1 MGYELDRLIKQY
13 GVGTASRAA
22 YAGAQMPTDSTAA
35 NYNQDL
41 QRYQQDRQ
49 IYDQYVQNYQNRISQ
64 APMYAQQQFQ
74 TNPDLSAGMQSAT
87 REGGI
92 GADKYNQNIRDWV
105 NNNPF
110 SSPGQVR
117 AEQAKWGISNQDV
130 MNATGNWYGTSL
142 PTYGVTPASEDP
154 SALVR
159 QAYASVGRTG
169 FGSGFSQIDPAGYDY
184 WVNTLKTGAS
194 TPEAFQRNF
203 QTAIQDQLTN
213 KPNDP
218 YSQYVRDWLSKND
231 PQSPM
236 LSPTTPPATGPNV
249 PTPTVPDDRR
259 TTLDANTGADNTFEA
274 QVVVYGPDG
283 TMYTSPSA
291 ARRAGVTN
299 YTLFPPSNTGGN
311 TGGGNGDYYNPN
323 VNPNNGL
330 NLTDA
335 ALPTFNQ
342 GAYTPT
348 LTPPVFNPV
357 TTPTQPVFDYGG
369 GGRDFNE
376 RDNIQLYKSGGRVR
390 DVMRKYAVGGAVNGY
405 QTGGLKRED
414 EENGGQTFPVAP
426 QPNIV
431 STPLPPEQTA
441 APMPVTPA
449 AMITPAAATEMLPP
463 PAPAVAAAPLD
474 PRTAGLQSLL
484 EKYGPQD
491 SGYAGEVKAAR
502 ARSEAET
509 KAFTEMIDRM
519 MKSPED
525 AQSSKAEMYFRLAAA
540 FGSPTRTG
548 HFSENLGLVGKE
560 LADYSKSQRASAAEK
575 RNLAL
580 EVQKMKMG
588 AAKEDLAAV
597 RSLAGEEMK
606 DRRAIAQELIK
617 DYIQS
622 GKPQSSAGK
631 TAMDEGLQPGSPEF
645 QKRVGQLAELDVQR
659 QMAGISNQLA
669 NLTLAQANLTLR
681 QNQAARLSPTEI
693 KLKVEAEDLV
703 ANGKQALQDLAEAYR
718 LNPNSLAGSWLEKG
732 QQFLYEA
739 AGSNDP
745 TIVNTRVINNLLG
758 SQGLAKLRATFGGNP
773 TEGERAILLELEGIG
788 SKTKEERATIMRR
801 AYRTLQDRVA
811 REQRRLDDIN
821 SGAYRTTE
829 PMPGEQ

>member
-1 MGYELDRLIKQY
+1 MGYELNKLMKQY
-13 GVGTASRAA
+13 GVATPTMAG
-22 YAGAQMPTDSTAA
+22 YAGAVAGERPNEPVKPGTTGTNGAPSRVVNSANNQAYATELERYNTDLAAWNARKARAEADTAA
-35 NYNQDL
+35 YNQYRSD
-41 QRYQQDRQ
+41 
-49 IYDQYVQNYQNRISQ
+49 YQNRLQ
-64 APMYAQQQFQ
+64 NTPMYLQSQFQ
-74 TNPDLSAGMQSAT
+74 RQPVAAPTNIQGLYQTYLGRDPEEAGLQGWTRRFADPQTYLAQNPDVA
-87 REGGI
+87 
-92 GADKYNQNIRDWV
+92 ADPYYGKHPLEHYD
-105 NNNPF
+105 
-110 SSPGQVR
+110 SSGR
-117 AEQAKWGISNQDV
+117 AEGRTLTPVVGQAQREEFLKAAAPE
-130 MNATGNWYGTSL
+130 MNVRNM
-142 PTYGVTPASEDP
+142 PTYGQNIYNGTGSYWGNQLSGPTYAQIAAPA
-154 SALVR
+154 
-159 QAYASVGRTG
+159 T
-169 FGSGFSQIDPAGYDY
+169 
-184 WVNTLKTGAS
+184 S
-194 TPEAFQRNF
+194 TP
-203 QTAIQDQLTN
+203 
-213 KPNDP
+213 
-218 YSQYVRDWLSKND
+218 V
-231 PQSPM
+231 
-236 LSPTTPPATGPNV
+236 TT
-249 PTPTVPDDRR
+249 
-259 TTLDANTGADNTFEA
+259 TTTT
-274 QVVVYGPDG
+274 
-283 TMYTSPSA
+283 
-291 ARRAGVTN
+291 
-299 YTLFPPSNTGGN
+299 
-311 TGGGNGDYYNPN
+311 
-323 VNPNNGL
+323 
-330 NLTDA
+330 
-335 ALPTFNQ
+335 
-342 GAYTPT
+342 
-348 LTPPVFNPV
+348 PV
-357 TTPTQPVFDYGG
+357 TTPVDTTPAVDTPDDYSYQWQG
-369 GGRDFNE
+369 
-376 RDNIQLYKSGGRVR
+376 YAAGGRV
-390 DVMRKYAVGGAVNGY
+390 KTHF
-405 QTGGLKRED
+405 QTGGI
-414 EENGGQTFPVAP
+414 NGLGEKYDVSGDPIGQVA
-426 QPNIV
+426 V
-431 STPLPPEQTA
+431 GATPS
-441 APMPVTPA
+441 PVTPQPDLQPAPLDDNA
-449 AMITPAAATEMLPP
+449 AGSVLQSAAQSKVITPADAARVRASLGPNGQGQFNSWLTRNGITVEGAAPQVDVALNTA
-463 PAPAVAAAPLD
+463 APAVAAAPLD

-491 SGYAGEVKAAR
+491 SGYASEVKAAR

-659 QMAGISNQLA
+659 QMAGINNQLA

-788 SKTKEERATIMRR
+788 SKTKEERGAIIK
-801 AYRTLQDRVA
+801 RTYKVLQDRVA
-811 REQRRLDDIN
+811 REQARLDQIT
-821 SGAYRTTE
+821 SGAYRTTTPLE
-829 PMPGEQ
+829 GEKE